1 VEAEP
6 EPPATGN
13 GSEGRGPWTIVC
25 FSGVEWT
32 SHRRRSHLLMS
43 EFARRGHRVLYVD
56 NLGTR
61 LPRLRDTKRVV
72 RRLRN
77 WLRSSRGSRPTSPAG
92 IQVDSPIVPPL
103 QNVRVVRA
111 VARRLLVRR
120 LRRQMPPGR
129 PLLVW
134 TYVPLPVVADVA
146 EDLEA
151 DLLVYDWSDDAAE
164 HVLTKSRRVRER
176 IGRWE
181 DAMATRAD
189 LLLVASAE
197 LLRRRG
203 SSNPRTYVVPHG
215 AQPAHGAE
223 HAPLPEIAG
232 LPHPRVGFV
241 GSITEWIDL
250 DLVNRLARARPHWSF
265 VMVGPVKTRLGSVAK
280 RANVVFT
287 GERPYEEIPAYL
299 SAFDTAIIP
308 YRIAPAIEAASPLKL
323 REYLVHGLPVV
334 SVDIPEVR
342 PFHPPV
348 RLAASSEEFLA
359 AIEQALQEGRREP
372 DPGTGLWS
380 WEECSDEISRLIEN
394 ALTK

>member
-1 VEAEP
+1 VEAEL

-13 GSEGRGPWTIVC
+13 GREGRGPWTIVC
-25 FSGVEWT
+25 FAGVDWS
-32 SHRRRSHLLMS
+32 SHKQRPQLLMGALA
-43 EFARRGHRVLYVD
+43 ERGHRVVYVD
-56 NLGTR
+56 NLGLR
-61 LPRLRDTKRVV
+61 LPRPRDAGRV
-72 RRLRN
+72 RRRLAN
-77 WLRSSRGSRPTSPAG
+77 WLKGTWRSAAVEGSGIHVESPL
-92 IQVDSPIVPPL
+92 VLPFHHVKWM
-103 QNVRVVRA
+103 RA
-111 VARRLLVRR
+111 MTRRALVHR
-120 LRRQMPPGR
+120 LRKRIPPDR

-134 TYVPLPVVADVA
+134 TYLCLPVVADVA
-146 EDLEA
+146 EDLIA
-151 DLLVYDWSDDAAE
+151 DLLVYDWADDAAE
-164 HVLTKSRRVRER
+164 HILTKNRRVRER

-181 DAMATRAD
+181 DAMAARAD

-203 SSNPRTYVVPHG
+203 SSNPRTHVMPHG

-250 DLVNRLARARPHWSF
+250 DLVNRLARARPQWSF
-265 VMVGPVKTRLGSVAK
+265 VMVGPVKTRLGSVAR
-280 RANVVFT
+280 RANVLFT

-299 SAFDTAIIP
+299 SSFDTAIIP

-348 RLAASSEEFLA
+348 RFASSAEEFLA
-359 AIEQALQEGRREP
+359 ALEQALQEGRREP
-372 DPGTGLWS
+372 EPGTRPWS
-380 WEECSDEISRLIEN
+380 WEECAEEVSRLIEN
-394 ALTK
+394 ALAK